1 MRMLAKCWDD
11 ISLLL
16 RQIIKVTFDGRD
28 NYSLIVFK
36 DNIIS
41 ILEQDQCCTCPSIN
55 SSENMYVSRSY

>member
-16 RQIIKVTFDGRD
+16 RQIIKVAFDGRD

-41 ILEQDQCCTCPSIN
+41 ILEQD
-55 SSENMYVSRSY
+55 